1 MEAAAR
7 WLGVVLQSVLLG
19 VLVTVAILE
28 LLAAAGAEAIFHYQG
43 F

>member
-7 WLGVVLQSVLLG
+7 WLGVALQSLLLG
-19 VLVTVAILE
+19 VLLTVAILE
-28 LLAAAGAEAIFHYQG
+28 LLTVAGAEAIFHYQG